1 MKQDCVKFF
10 TIKTV
15 AAHHLLCYQSSSQ
28 LFLQL
33 LKYIKSFILNQ
44 ILFLTVIFQVDL
56 KCITV
61 GSGGFYYK
69 THLPK
74 LGQNPESLIIPHSNN
89 SVSRSTSDD
98 PPFEVGQRVRV
109 LLGVDT
115 LRDMQEGHGGWND
128 KMEEVCEM

>member
-1 MKQDCVKFF
+1 MMKQDCVKFF
-10 TIKTV
+10 SIKAV
-15 AAHHLLCYQSSSQ
+15 AAHLFLCYQSSPQ
-28 LFLQL
+28 LFPQQVHQII
-33 LKYIKSFILNQ
+33 YIKSLN
-44 ILFLTVIFQVDL
+44 IFQVDL

-61 GSGGFYYK
+61 GSGGSYYK

-74 LGQNPESLIIPHSNN
+74 LGQNPESLIIPHSSN

-98 PPFEVGQRVRV
+98 PPFEVGERVRV

>member
-1 MKQDCVKFF
+1 MLSVQFSIISATFKVHQ
-10 TIKTV
+10 II
-15 AAHHLLCYQSSSQ
+15 
-28 LFLQL
+28 
-33 LKYIKSFILNQ
+33 YIKSNIILP
-44 ILFLTVIFQVDL
+44 VIFQVDL

-61 GSGGFYYK
+61 GSGGSYYK

-98 PPFEVGQRVRV
+98 PPFEVGERVRV

>member
-1 MKQDCVKFF
+1 M
-10 TIKTV
+10 
-15 AAHHLLCYQSSSQ
+15 
-28 LFLQL
+28 
-33 LKYIKSFILNQ
+33 
-44 ILFLTVIFQVDL
+44 DL

-69 THLPK
+69 MHLPK
-74 LGQNPESLIIPHSNN
+74 LGQNPESLIIPHSSN

-98 PPFEVGQRVRV
+98 PPFEVGERVRV

-128 KMEEVCEM
+128 KMEEVGEM

>member
-1 MKQDCVKFF
+1 MVLKSAKKLVRWKVRKDCVKFI

-15 AAHHLLCYQSSSQ
+15 AAHLLLCYQSSP
-28 LFLQL
+28 
-33 LKYIKSFILNQ
+33 Q
-44 ILFLTVIFQVDL
+44 ILSLPVIFQVDL

-61 GSGGFYYK
+61 GSGGSYYK

-74 LGQNPESLIIPHSNN
+74 LGQNPESLIIPHSSN

-98 PPFEVGQRVRV
+98 PPFEVGERVRV

>member
-10 TIKTV
+10 TIKAV
-15 AAHHLLCYQSSSQ
+15 AAHLLLCYQSSSQ

-33 LKYIKSFILNQ
+33 LKYIKSYILNQ
-44 ILFLTVIFQVDL
+44 ILFLPVIFQVDL

-61 GSGGFYYK
+61 GSGGSYYK

-74 LGQNPESLIIPHSNN
+74 LGQNPESLIIPHSSN

-98 PPFEVGQRVRV
+98 PPFEVGERVRV

>member
-1 MKQDCVKFF
+1 MMKRDCVKFF
-10 TIKTV
+10 SIKAV
-15 AAHHLLCYQSSSQ
+15 AAHLFLCYQSSPQ
-28 LFLQL
+28 LFPQQVHQII
-33 LKYIKSFILNQ
+33 YIKSLN
-44 ILFLTVIFQVDL
+44 IFQVDL

-61 GSGGFYYK
+61 GSGGSYYK

-74 LGQNPESLIIPHSNN
+74 LGQNPESLIIPHSSN

-98 PPFEVGQRVRV
+98 PPFEVGERVRV

>member
-1 MKQDCVKFF
+1 M
-10 TIKTV
+10 
-15 AAHHLLCYQSSSQ
+15 
-28 LFLQL
+28 
-33 LKYIKSFILNQ
+33 
-44 ILFLTVIFQVDL
+44 FQVDL

-61 GSGGFYYK
+61 GSGGSYYK

-74 LGQNPESLIIPHSNN
+74 LGQNPESLIIPHSSN

-98 PPFEVGQRVRV
+98 PPFEVGERVRV

-128 KMEEVCEM
+128 KMEEVCVACTVWQSVKINPVVCYLIAAFFL

>member
-10 TIKTV
+10 SIKAV
-15 AAHHLLCYQSSSQ
+15 AAHLFLCYQSSPQ
-28 LFLQL
+28 LFPQQVHQII
-33 LKYIKSFILNQ
+33 YIKSLN
-44 ILFLTVIFQVDL
+44 IFQVDL

-61 GSGGFYYK
+61 GSGGSYYK

-74 LGQNPESLIIPHSNN
+74 LGQNPESLIIPHSSN

-98 PPFEVGQRVRV
+98 PPFEVGERVRV

>member
-10 TIKTV
+10 SIKAV
-15 AAHHLLCYQSSSQ
+15 AAHLFLCYQSSAQ
-28 LFLQL
+28 LFPQ
-33 LKYIKSFILNQ
+33 Q
-44 ILFLTVIFQVDL
+44 ILFLPVIFQVDL

-61 GSGGFYYK
+61 GSGGSYYK

-74 LGQNPESLIIPHSNN
+74 LGQNPESLIIPHSSN

-98 PPFEVGQRVRV
+98 PPFEVGERVRV